1 MSLAHFFKEGVDILD
16 IAAMSTILSQVRI
29 KEQASISVMK
39 MAMNTSKTQMN
50 HMVEMMQDNAKMT
63 ELSVNP
69 NLGATI
75 DVRV

>member
-1 MSLAHFFKEGVDILD
+1 MD
-16 IAAMSTILSQVRI
+16 IAALSTGLSQMKI
-29 KEQASISVMK
+29 AQEASLSVMK

-50 HMVEMMQDNAKMT
+50 NMVEMMQDNAKMM

>member
-1 MSLAHFFKEGVDILD
+1 MD
-16 IAAMSTILSQVRI
+16 IAALSTGLSQMKI
-29 KEQASISVMK
+29 AQEASLSVMK

-50 HMVEMMQDNAKMT
+50 HMVEIMQVNARMM